1 MRRPHHLLLVLCFTL
16 LAGATAVRAQSN
28 QLRPL
33 LRPIEEDDTPQV
45 GDQAFPEVAVE
56 VRVVNEFNAPV
67 RGLDAADFILSE
79 GQTPVDFS
87 LTPLNDAGQPVSLLL
102 LLDISGSMQDQLSPL
117 RQAAILLYDA
127 LQQTDESGVIAFTAT
142 ADGAAVDLTEPIQFT
157 PGREHPFTSD
167 EGALIN
173 HINTLQVEED
183 AGAPLFDALF
193 KGVRLAATQAQHEP
207 RAVILITNGRDVSR
221 DGAGMGSRF
230 VTGDMVIEEARRARI
245 PLYTISWNNEADN
258 DYLQRA
264 ANFTGGSFYQ
274 VFEPSQITGVY
285 DDVVQRLRQRYRL
298 TYQSTLPPDGRRHLL
313 EVSLP
318 HSALAAAA
326 QSEFVA
332 RLPLAPQIQAISVQA
347 PGAETAVPLNEA
359 VLQGQVTLTPQI
371 VARRELA
378 SVNYYLNGAQ
388 VAAHTAG
395 QSPWAFPWDA
405 AALEPGTHTLL
416 VEAVDNA
423 DPPHVGVYETA
434 VQVVACGVLCR
445 GEQLLGF
452 NPLFLLAALLI
463 VSFSVA
469 VLLRNNRSGQPK
481 REPASS
487 LSSQAPP
494 AVSRPAVDPVP
505 AEAREAAAAPAPQ
518 PVTAATARK
527 ERNAT
532 GDKTEVLS
540 RNADRLVFLIDLHNK
555 RNHRLE
561 TAVRIGA
568 AAQNEIVLDDP
579 AAPAHCATI
588 RLENGQHVLQAA
600 ADDTVRVNDVPAS
613 QQILLQNGD
622 QIQIGARLFVFKVIK

>member
-1 MRRPHHLLLVLCFTL
+1 MLCFISL
-16 LAGATAVRAQSN
+16 VSVTAVRAQSN

-33 LRPIEEDDTPQV
+33 LRPIEKDDTPQV
-45 GDQAFPEVAVE
+45 GDQTFPEVAVE

-67 RGLDAADFILSE
+67 RGLDAADFVLSE
-79 GQTPVDFS
+79 AQTPVDFA

-127 LQQTDESGVIAFTAT
+127 LEQSDESGVIAFAAT
-142 ADGAAVDLTEPIQFT
+142 ADGAAVDLTEPIQFA
-157 PGREHPFTSD
+157 PGRERPFTSD

-173 HINTLQVEED
+173 HINALQVEED

-221 DGAGMGSRF
+221 DGDGMGSRF

-245 PLYTISWNNEADN
+245 PLYTISWNNDADN

-274 VFEPSQITGVY
+274 VFDPSQITGVY
-285 DDVVQRLRQRYRL
+285 DDVVHRLRQRYRL

-313 EVSLP
+313 EVTLP
-318 HSALAAAA
+318 HSALPATV
-326 QSEFVA
+326 QSAFVA
-332 RLPLAPQIQAISVQA
+332 RLPLTPQIQAVSVQS
-347 PGAETAVPLNEA
+347 PGAETAVPLNDA
-359 VLQGQVTLTPQI
+359 VLQGAATLTPQI
-371 VARRELA
+371 VARHGLA
-378 SVNYYLNGAQ
+378 SVNYYLDGAQ

-395 QSPWAFPWDA
+395 QSPWTFPWDA
-405 AALEPGTHTLL
+405 AELEPGTHTLL

-434 VQVVACGVLCR
+434 VQVVACGMLCR

-452 NPLFLLAALLI
+452 NPLFLLGAVLV
-463 VSFSVA
+463 VSFSFA
-469 VLLRNNRSGQPK
+469 VLLWNGRSGRPERK
-481 REPASS
+481 PASS
-487 LSSQAPP
+487 PSPQPSPVP
-494 AVSRPAVDPVP
+494 RPAIEPFP
-505 AEAREAAAAPAPQ
+505 SGAEEADAASGPQ

-527 ERNAT
+527 EPDDR

-540 RNADRLVFLIDLHNK
+540 RKADRMVFLIDVHSK
-555 RNHRLE
+555 RNYRLE
-561 TAVRIGA
+561 TAVQIGA
-568 AAQNEIVLDDP
+568 AARNDIVLDDP
-579 AAPAHCATI
+579 ALPAHCATI
-588 RLENGQHVLQAA
+588 RLENGHYVLQAA
-600 ADDTVRVNDVPAS
+600 AGDTVRVNDAPAS

-622 QIQIGARLFVFKVIK
+622 QIRIGSRLFVFKVVK